1 MARNVL
7 GTDLIPCSM
16 EPLTGFFRTGLCDTC
31 GEDTGMH
38 TVCAQVSTDFLE
50 FSAARGNDLS
60 TPMPEFRF
68 PGLQDG
74 DFWCLCLGRWVEAFE
89 AGCAPPIKLEA
100 THASVLEYGDL
111 DILKAPA
118 VDAPGQ
124 A

>member
-100 THASVLEYGDL
+100 THASVLEYVDL
-111 DILKAPA
+111 EILKAHA